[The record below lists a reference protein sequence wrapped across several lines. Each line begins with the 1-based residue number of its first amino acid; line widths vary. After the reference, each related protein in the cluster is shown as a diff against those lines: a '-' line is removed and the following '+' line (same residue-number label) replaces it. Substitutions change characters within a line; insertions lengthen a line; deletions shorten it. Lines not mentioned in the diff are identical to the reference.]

1 VKYWYSILFQL
12 VASKEGDDL
21 LKDSAVL
28 THKDGFSWNWNVVR
42 AVLKVILWVFHKSG
56 TIGNIGVLR

>member
-1 VKYWYSILFQL
+1 MLTPHGCQNTNSVLKLQYSVFFQL
-12 VASKEGDDL
+12 VAPKEGDDF

-42 AVLKVILWVFHKSG
+42 AVLKVILK
-56 TIGNIGVLR
+56 